1 MATHE
6 HRPAWVRGV
15 LASYGPVTPV
25 KEDASRFKLSLR
37 DAILLFAGCLAMYG
51 AQQATQWGLRS
62 DIRDLGT
69 KFESYQQRQMTTND
83 DLQRQIDEAR
93 RTAAGARIAADDATV
108 SLAELKG
115 ILIGAGIKNIPL
127 TKLGGPNDRPRTQ

>member
-1 MATHE
+1 M
-6 HRPAWVRGV
+6 
-15 LASYGPVTPV
+15 ASYGPVTPV
-25 KEDASRFKLSLR
+25 KDDATKFKITLR
-37 DAILLFAGCLAMYG
+37 DFIVGVLGAAGMWG
-51 AQQATQWGLRS
+51 MQIATQYGMRS

-69 KFESYQQRQMTTND
+69 KFESYQKTQMTTND

-93 RTAAGARIAADDATV
+93 RTAAGARVAADDATV

-127 TKLGGPNDRPRTQ
+127 SKLGGPTDGQRAR